1 MKDFKKDAW
10 KVVSVLTKGVIL
22 MSIQRLLNVMG
33 VKIKFCAYSVRQIT
47 NTLKRLK
54 SHNLI
59 ISLYY
64 IIKNITLDYKTEE
77 SVEFC
82 SSLAILLK
90 FV

>member
-1 MKDFKKDAW
+1 M
-10 KVVSVLTKGVIL
+10 LTKGVIL